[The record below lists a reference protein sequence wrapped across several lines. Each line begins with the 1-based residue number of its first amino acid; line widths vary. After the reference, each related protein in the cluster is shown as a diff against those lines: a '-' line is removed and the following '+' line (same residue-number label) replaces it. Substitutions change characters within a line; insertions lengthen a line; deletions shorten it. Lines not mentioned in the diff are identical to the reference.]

1 MEKEKEKGKSPPSA
15 GPNPAQPSLSC
26 APTLPP
32 RGPRGPSP
40 HAHPCSSIRRCQPG
54 PTRQSRSPSLPR
66 NRPLSGKLVSPFL
79 APVTKLS
86 MQSPSAATRSIASPL
101 TRSRARF
108 GALHHRALC
117 PNCPSARLPEPS
129 HRHHCAPSSPPWQA
143 RRCSPPCPPSPPWV
157 PIKGP
162 PELRPSSHWSRP
174 LPLPS
179 LESNRAP
186 RRYALPPLR

>member
-117 PNCPSARLPEPS
+117 PNCPF
-129 HRHHCAPSSPPWQA
+129 SPPA
-143 RRCSPPCPPSPPWV
+143 RAIPSPPLCAIIAAMASSSV
-157 PIKGP
+157 LATLP
-162 PELRPSSHWSRP
+162 PFPALGAYKRTARAPSFLTLVSATPSP
-174 LPLPS
+174 LP
-179 LESNRAP
+179 
-186 RRYALPPLR
+186 